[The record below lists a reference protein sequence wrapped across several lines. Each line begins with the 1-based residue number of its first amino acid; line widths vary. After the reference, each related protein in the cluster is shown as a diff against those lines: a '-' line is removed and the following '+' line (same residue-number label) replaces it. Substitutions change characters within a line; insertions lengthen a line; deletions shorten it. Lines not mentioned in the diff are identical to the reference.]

1 MTRGARNPNLQVV
14 IITHASHVC
23 SQHLFGLPLKM
34 NRMHRTQFD
43 HALLKLQSLV
53 IWSCLFWPSLMR
65 NLREALT
72 ALEQKLLTFDLR
84 SLSPALHNLWL
95 LLVSLYVLFPY
106 FRPRDGT
113 PENCFFQ
120 LSSYTRAST
129 CICCS

>member
-1 MTRGARNPNLQVV
+1 
-14 IITHASHVC
+14 
-23 SQHLFGLPLKM
+23 
-34 NRMHRTQFD
+34 
-43 HALLKLQSLV
+43 
-53 IWSCLFWPSLMR
+53 MR

-95 LLVSLYVLFPY
+95 LLVSLYVLFPH

-120 LSSYTRAST
+120 MSS
-129 CICCS
+129 